1 MKRFCVAL
9 LTASAC
15 ESPPVTPPRPLAP
28 AVFLYPEELW
38 DAGAEGTTLLR
49 LYVRRDGNAD
59 SAQVSRSSGFP
70 GLDEAALAGVASMR
84 FEPARHRDRPV
95 GAWVRLPVHF
105 RLQPAPERRPDD
117 S

>member
-1 MKRFCVAL
+1 MKGYCIAL
-9 LTASAC
+9 FLAAAC
-15 ESPPVTPPRPLAP
+15 RPSPVTPPQPTGQS
-28 AVFLYPEELW
+28 VVLYPEELW

-49 LYVRRDGNAD
+49 LYVLSNGSAD

-70 GLDEAALAGVASMR
+70 ALDRAAMEGSASLR
-84 FEPARHRDRPV
+84 FTPARHRGQPV

-105 RLQPAPERRPDD
+105 RLQLAPERRSDD

>member
-1 MKRFCVAL
+1 MKGYFIAL
-9 LTASAC
+9 LLAAAC
-15 ESPPVTPPRPLAP
+15 RPSPVTPPQPTGQ
-28 AVFLYPEELW
+28 VVVHYPEELW

-49 LYVRRDGNAD
+49 LYVRSDGSAD

-70 GLDEAALAGVASMR
+70 ALDRAAMEGSASLR
-84 FEPARHRDRPV
+84 FTPARQRGQPV

-105 RLQPAPERRPDD
+105 RLQPAPEGRSDD